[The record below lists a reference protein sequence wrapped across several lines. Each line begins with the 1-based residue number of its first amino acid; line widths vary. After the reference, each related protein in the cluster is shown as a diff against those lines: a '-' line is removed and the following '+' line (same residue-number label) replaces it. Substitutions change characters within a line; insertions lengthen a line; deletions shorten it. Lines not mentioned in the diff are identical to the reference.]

1 MRKSEGA
8 GEEREGGDGE
18 EHSLLDCGEGTTP
31 EWSGVDRRSLGW
43 MDIWMD
49 DPDEAQAFVYLF
61 QRQPST
67 PLNCFLIRTHVQ
79 QIHGVHA
86 QQYCTT
92 ARYQVYPLE
101 KGQITPLKYDQS
113 LDDPFNYLLVQFGL

>member
-1 MRKSEGA
+1 MDRSEKFGMN
-8 GEEREGGDGE
+8 GY
-18 EHSLLDCGEGTTP
+18 LDH
-31 EWSGVDRRSLGW
+31 
-43 MDIWMD
+43 WMD
-49 DPDEAQAFVYLF
+49 DPDEAEAFVYLF

>member
-1 MRKSEGA
+1 MVRNTEY
-8 GEEREGGDGE
+8 
-18 EHSLLDCGEGTTP
+18 SLSFRRRRRDDA
-31 EWSGVDRRSLGW
+31 GVDRRSLGW

-49 DPDEAQAFVYLF
+49 DPDEAEAFVYLF

-67 PLNCFLIRTHVQ
+67 LLNCFLIRTHVQ